1 MLKKLISNI
10 ALGFSL
16 GIIIGD
22 GIVMLSGW
30 VSSGRLIVVSGSLL
44 GKTNEEIIL
53 AFIIQ
58 SLLSGLYGALAFG
71 GVIFYEIERI
81 PLALATGL
89 HCLLVVVPFVPLSLF
104 LGWGGGDIVTILIM
118 AACQLVAFFI
128 IWLIMYTIYKKKVK
142 ELNEIQN
149 SLKRMN
155 KSRS

>member
-81 PLALATGL
+81 PHRT
-89 HCLLVVVPFVPLSLF
+89 SLF
-104 LGWGGGDIVTILIM
+104 VGCGTICTVIAIPRMGWRRYRNYFDHGILSVGSIFHHMADHVYDI
-118 AACQLVAFFI
+118 Q
-128 IWLIMYTIYKKKVK
+128 KKGQRIK
-142 ELNEIQN
+142 
-149 SLKRMN
+149 
-155 KSRS
+155 